1 MTIICKKDLQHPANF
16 KPYTIF
22 ELVNIGM
29 HIPGQLERADMV
41 ALIRELANR
50 LDIMYHQNLMLK
62 ESINK
67 PSQ

>member
-1 MTIICKKDLQHPANF
+1 MTIIGKKDLQHPANF
-16 KPYTIF
+16 KPYTLV

-41 ALIRELANR
+41 ALIRELAGR

-62 ESINK
+62 DSFQK
-67 PSQ
+67 Q